1 MGRVTAPQL
10 VPRRGEVWDID
21 FDPVVGHEQGGRR
34 PGLIISADA
43 FNAGPGELVF
53 AIPITRTQ
61 RHVRAHVPIGP
72 PEGGLSAPSVI
83 LCDALRSIS
92 RRRLVRRRGQVGPAT
107 LIEVDYRLRVLLG
120 LP

>member
-1 MGRVTAPQL
+1 VDRVAERLPM
-10 VPRRGEVWDID
+10 PRRGEVWDID

-34 PGLIISADA
+34 PGLVVSVDS
-43 FNAGPGELVF
+43 FNAGPSQLVF

-61 RHVRAHVPIGP
+61 RPVRAHVPVVP

-83 LCDALRSIS
+83 LCDALRSLA
-92 RRRLVRRRGQVGPAT
+92 RQRLRRRRGQVEPAT
-107 LIEVDYRLRVLLG
+107 LAAVEYRLRILLK

>member
-1 MGRVTAPQL
+1 MSAPPP
-10 VPRRGEVWDID
+10 VPHRGEVWDID
-21 FDPVVGHEQGGRR
+21 FDPVVGHEQGGRL
-34 PGLIISADA
+34 PVLIISADA
-43 FNAGPGELVF
+43 FNAGPSELVF

-92 RRRLVRRRGQVGPAT
+92 RRLLVRRRGQVGPAT

>member
-1 MGRVTAPQL
+1 MERVTTVPPT
-10 VPRRGEVWDID
+10 PRRGEVWDID

-34 PGLIISADA
+34 PGLIVSVDA
-43 FNAGPGELVF
+43 FNAGPSQLVF

-61 RHVRAHVPIGP
+61 RRVRAHVPVAP
-72 PEGGLSAPSVI
+72 PEGRLSAPSVI

-92 RRRLVRRRGQVGPAT
+92 RQRLRRRRGQVGPTT
-107 LIEVDYRLRVLLG
+107 LTAVDYRLRVLLD